1 MRLMLIFAAFAL
13 AAGCATTSPDPASAP
28 PASSV
33 EGKGW
38 VGTEL
43 TDCDHGSGA
52 CKEIRATAVD
62 SYLFAQLAQNAYSSD
77 EYALPAH
84 VRELQPIVEDAK
96 SGFAARTY
104 MVGEAGRPEYAVIA
118 YRGTNFS
125 DWRDWLFGN
134 FPYNRQYKQ
143 GLAHLRAVRTQLPAN
158 IRIVLTGHSL
168 GGAIATY
175 ASLREPNAPVY
186 IFNSS
191 PRLTRGPAIRN
202 ERVAVSQYGEVLA
215 ALRKPFVNAGGTYT
229 TINCRQGGPIDRHTQ
244 RHLADCLTRIAA
256 WEDDGAR
263 ASSDLNALG
272 PLQRVIQ

>member
-13 AAGCATTSPDPASAP
+13 AAGCSTTSPDPTAAP
-28 PASSV
+28 SSSV

-38 VGTEL
+38 VRTAL
-43 TDCDHGSGA
+43 TDCGHGSGA

-62 SYLFAQLAQNAYSSD
+62 SYLFAQLAQNAYSTN
-77 EYALPAH
+77 EYALAEH
-84 VRELQPIVEDAK
+84 IRELQPIVEDAK

-104 MVGEAGRPEYAVIA
+104 LVSGAGRSDFAVIA

-134 FPYNRQYKQ
+134 FPYNRQYEQ
-143 GLAHLRAVRTQLPAN
+143 GLAHLRSVRKQLPLGTS
-158 IRIVLTGHSL
+158 IVLTGHSL

-175 ASLREPNAPVY
+175 ASLREPDAPVY

-191 PRLTRGPAIRN
+191 PRLSRGPAIQN

-215 ALRKPFVNAGGTYT
+215 ALRKPFINAGGVYT

-272 PLQRVIQ
+272 PRQRVIQ